1 MMTKLKSDIIEKSS
15 KFFGKMEMVKLEKN
29 IHKTWNFLTIFKKE
43 GATIIATT
51 SLYHLLKSNYIATM

>member
-1 MMTKLKSDIIEKSS
+1 
-15 KFFGKMEMVKLEKN
+15 MEMVKLEKN